1 MICLYDGF
9 RCPFYEDGNCKV
21 TDPTFDCSEYWRY
34 NFEEESEEEENVD

>member
-9 RCPFYEDGNCKV
+9 RCPFYEDSNCKV

-34 NFEEESEEEENVD
+34 NFKEESEEEENVD